1 MKINSKQMLMNKAIV
16 FVENNIGLI
25 LIIIIFYLF
34 IAYLKLYTWKHYPR
48 VCNVAALLWLQCMT
62 NVMFCLMRNELNFTL
77 ILSEIVCSV
86 LS

>member
-34 IAYLKLYTWKHYPR
+34 IAYLKLYT
-48 VCNVAALLWLQCMT
+48 
-62 NVMFCLMRNELNFTL
+62 
-77 ILSEIVCSV
+77 
-86 LS
+86 